1 MSEAQRPFRILPQV
15 TPENE
20 HYWKGGA
27 RGELTFLRC
36 GDCRTWIHPPSPV
49 CPSCLSRRLEPA
61 AVSGRARLLT
71 WTVNHHRW
79 IPGFEPPYVI
89 AIVEIEEQPG
99 LRVTTNLVNCTPEE
113 LRIDLPVRVLFEE
126 RDGGIF
132 LPLFEPASD
141 AKRCAQRADGER
153 GHEG

>member
-1 MSEAQRPFRILPQV
+1 MSEAKPFRILPQV

-36 GDCRTWIHPPSPV
+36 DECGTSIHPPSPV
-49 CPSCLSRRLEPA
+49 CPSCLSRKLAPA

-71 WTVNHHRW
+71 WTVNQHRW

-99 LRVTTNLVNCTPEE
+99 LRVTTNLVNCTPDE
-113 LRIDLPVRVLFEE
+113 LLMDLPVKVVFEE
-126 RDGGIF
+126 RDDGIF
-132 LPLFEPASD
+132 LPLFEPV
-141 AKRCAQRADGER
+141 RP
-153 GHEG
+153 

>member
-1 MSEAQRPFRILPQV
+1 MSEAKPFRILPQI

-36 GDCRTWIHPPSPV
+36 ECGTWIHPPSPV
-49 CPSCLSRRLEPA
+49 CPSCLSRQLAPA

-89 AIVEIEEQPG
+89 AIVEIDEQPG
-99 LRVTTNLVNCTPEE
+99 LRVTTNLVKCTPEQ
-113 LRIDLPVRVLFEE
+113 LRMDMPVKVSFEE
-126 RDGGIF
+126 RDDGVF
-132 LPLFEPASD
+132 LPLFEPA
-141 AKRCAQRADGER
+141 
-153 GHEG
+153 

>member
-1 MSEAQRPFRILPQV
+1 VSEAKRPFRILPQL

-27 RGELTFLRC
+27 TGQLRFLRC
-36 GDCRTWIHPPSPV
+36 GACRSYVHPPAPL
-49 CPSCLSRRLEPA
+49 CPDCLSHDLAPS

-71 WTVNHHRW
+71 WTVNHHPW

-99 LRVTTNLVNCTPEE
+99 LRVTTNLVNVTPEE
-113 LRIDLPVRVLFEE
+113 LCKDLPVRVLFEE
-126 RDGGIF
+126 REDGIF
-132 LPLFEPASD
+132 IPLFEPV
-141 AKRCAQRADGER
+141 RA
-153 GHEG
+153 

>member
-1 MSEAQRPFRILPQV
+1 VTETKRPFRILPAV

-27 RGELTFLRC
+27 AGELRFLRC
-36 GDCRTWIHPPSPV
+36 GDCGTYVHPPSPV
-49 CPSCLSRRLEPA
+49 CPECLSRALAPA

-71 WTVNHHRW
+71 WTVNHHPW

-113 LRIDLPVRVLFEE
+113 LRMDMPVRVLFEE
-126 RDGGIF
+126 RDDGIF
-132 LPLFEPASD
+132 LPLFEPV
-141 AKRCAQRADGER
+141 R
-153 GHEG
+153 